1 MFKCYSLARS
11 AEIHNIITTAAYPFI
26 LMEVHQQR
34 KRIAVVIKASKKS
47 IKGGKATKKRTK
59 KKCATAIFIQI
70 IEIGTYECACIFI

>member
-1 MFKCYSLARS
+1 
-11 AEIHNIITTAAYPFI
+11 
-26 LMEVHQQR
+26 MEVHQQR
-34 KRIAVVIKASKKS
+34 KLIAVVIKASKKS